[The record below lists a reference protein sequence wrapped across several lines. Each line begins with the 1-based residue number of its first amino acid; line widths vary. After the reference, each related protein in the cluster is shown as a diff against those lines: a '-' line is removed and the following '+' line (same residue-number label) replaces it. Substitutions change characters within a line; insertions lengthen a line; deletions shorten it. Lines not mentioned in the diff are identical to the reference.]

1 VVRQSFYE
9 CPFDAGNLSELAPY
23 YRFATSVVM
32 FGSLLKQSKF
42 MNQIGWN
49 DVIEVANQS
58 YDSKDPA
65 QAEFI
70 LLLDK
75 AKKIYA
81 KEKKKKKSKE
91 QEN

>member
-1 VVRQSFYE
+1 
-9 CPFDAGNLSELAPY
+9 
-23 YRFATSVVM
+23 M

-42 MNQIGWN
+42 MKQIGWN
-49 DVIEVANQS
+49 DVMEVASQS

-70 LLLDK
+70 TLIDK

-81 KEKKKKKSKE
+81 KEKKRKKSKNDDD
-91 QEN
+91 Q